1 MFVKVLRKGRCLDKY
16 VRKMFARLVKG
27 AFLLNEY

>member
-16 VRKMFARLVKG
+16 VSKMFTTLVKG